1 MAHRVGQFQAVHASR
16 HMNVGKQQR
25 DIRPLLQDGNRL
37 VCVSG
42 LKRLKTSIFDQLYG
56 KNP

>member
-1 MAHRVGQFQAVHASR
+1 
-16 HMNVGKQQR
+16 MNVGKQQR